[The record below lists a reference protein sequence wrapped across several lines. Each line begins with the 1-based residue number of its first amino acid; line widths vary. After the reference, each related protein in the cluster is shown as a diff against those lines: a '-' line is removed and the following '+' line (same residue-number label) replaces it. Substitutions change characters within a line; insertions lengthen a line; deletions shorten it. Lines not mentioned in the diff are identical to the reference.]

1 MKIFITGS
9 NGFIGSHLVKKAL
22 DEGHEVVGLRLP
34 NHTEKINL
42 PKQPIWIS
50 GTLEDDFSKVL
61 TGCDVVIHLAAY
73 GVNPI
78 YDSWQ
83 ECFRWNVTASLNLW
97 DQAHHAGIKKI
108 IIAGSCSEYG
118 KSAERYE
125 SIPSDAPL
133 EPVNAYGA
141 SKAAATLAAMAYA
154 REKNMELAVLRLFHI
169 YGDGES
175 ANRFWPGLR
184 KAALEGADFP
194 MTLGGQIRDFMPVE
208 QVAEKF
214 LNYAT
219 MMSLEPGNPS
229 IQNVGTGKPQSL
241 LDFAEMYWTKF
252 GGKGKILPGNI
263 PYRKNEIM
271 RYVPKIE

>member
-1 MKIFITGS
+1 LKIFITGS

-22 DEGHEVVGLRLP
+22 GEGHEVVGLRLP
-34 NHTEKINL
+34 NHTAKINL
-42 PKQPIWIS
+42 QKQPIWIE
-50 GTLEDDFSKVL
+50 GTLEDDFSKAL
-61 TGCDVVIHLAAY
+61 TGCDALIHLAAY
-73 GVNPI
+73 GVNPT

-83 ECFRWNVTASLNLW
+83 ESFRWNVTASLNIW
-97 DQAHHAGIKKI
+97 NQAHNAGIKKI

-125 SIPSDAPL
+125 FIPYDAPL

-141 SKAAATLAAMAYA
+141 SKATATLAAMAYA
-154 REKNMELAVLRLFHI
+154 REKSIELAVLRLFHV

-175 ANRFWPGLR
+175 SNRFWPALN

-194 MTLGGQIRDFMPVE
+194 MTLGEQIRDFMPAE
-208 QVAEKF
+208 QVAENF

-219 MMSLEPGNPS
+219 KISLEPGNP
-229 IQNVGTGKPQSL
+229 IVQNVGTGKPQSL
-241 LDFAEMYWTKF
+241 LDFAEMQWTNL

-271 RYVPKIE
+271 RYVPKI

>member
-22 DEGHEVVGLRLP
+22 GEGHEVVGLRLP
-34 NHTEKINL
+34 NHTAKINL
-42 PKQPIWIS
+42 QKQPIWIE
-50 GTLEDDFSKVL
+50 GTLEDDFSKAL
-61 TGCDVVIHLAAY
+61 TGCDALIHLAAY
-73 GVNPI
+73 GVNPT

-83 ECFRWNVTASLNLW
+83 ESFRWNVTASLNIW
-97 DQAHHAGIKKI
+97 NQAHNAGIKKI

-125 SIPSDAPL
+125 FIPYDAPL

-141 SKAAATLAAMAYA
+141 SKATATLAAMAYA
-154 REKNMELAVLRLFHI
+154 REKSIELAVLRLFHV

-175 ANRFWPGLR
+175 SNRFWPALN

-194 MTLGGQIRDFMPVE
+194 MTLGEQIRDFMPAE
-208 QVAEKF
+208 QVAENF

-219 MMSLEPGNPS
+219 KISLEPGNP
-229 IQNVGTGKPQSL
+229 IVQNVGTGKPQSL
-241 LDFAEMYWTKF
+241 LDFAEMQWTNL

-271 RYVPKIE
+271 RYVPKI

>member
-1 MKIFITGS
+1 LKIFITGS

-22 DEGHEVVGLRLP
+22 GEGHEVVGLRLP
-34 NHTEKINL
+34 NHTAKINL
-42 PKQPIWIS
+42 QKQPIWIE
-50 GTLEDDFSKVL
+50 GTLEDDFSKAL
-61 TGCDVVIHLAAY
+61 TGCDVLIHLAAY
-73 GVNPI
+73 GVNPA

-83 ECFRWNVTASLNLW
+83 ESFRWNVTASLNIW
-97 DQAHHAGIKKI
+97 NQAHNAGIKKI

-125 SIPSDAPL
+125 FIPYDAPL

-141 SKAAATLAAMAYA
+141 SKATATVAAMAYA
-154 REKNMELAVLRLFHI
+154 REKSIELAVLRLFHV

-175 ANRFWPGLR
+175 SNRFWPALN

-194 MTLGGQIRDFMPVE
+194 MTLGEQIRDFMPAE

-219 MMSLEPGNPS
+219 KISLEPGNP
-229 IQNVGTGKPQSL
+229 IVQNVGTGKPQSL
-241 LDFAEMYWTKF
+241 LDFAEMQWTNL

-271 RYVPKIE
+271 RFVPKI